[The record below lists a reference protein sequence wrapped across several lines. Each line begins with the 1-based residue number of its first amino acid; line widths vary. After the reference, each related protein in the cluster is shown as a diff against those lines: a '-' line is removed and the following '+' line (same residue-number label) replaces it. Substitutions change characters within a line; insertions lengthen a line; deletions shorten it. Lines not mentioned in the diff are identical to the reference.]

1 MPARIRSYNA
11 VVLFGVA
18 VVMILVSGLVVG
30 LLDGGHP
37 HVASSPSPTTSPTP
51 PTLARRLLSV
61 ADDPRNAF
69 DHEMRKRGYSHLS
82 VRSNPQ
88 FSGVA
93 RDMFP
98 FASKPMVLDVYASTQ
113 GQAHWLVVSS
123 ADYNTKADWKSSI
136 VTKSNNSYVVSAQ
149 HKTLHKDIVESI
161 QTSLE

>member
-1 MPARIRSYNA
+1 MPARIHSYNA
-11 VVLFGVA
+11 VFLFGIAIAMV
-18 VVMILVSGLVVG
+18 LTTGLVVG

-37 HVASSPSPTTSPTP
+37 HVNNKRQTP
-51 PTLARRLLSV
+51 APVMARRLLSV

-82 VRSNPQ
+82 VRSNAQ
-88 FSGVA
+88 FTGVA

-98 FASKPMVLDVYASTQ
+98 FASKPMVLDVYASIE
-113 GQAHWLVVSS
+113 GQAHWLVISS
-123 ADYNTKADWKSSI
+123 ADYNTKSDWKSLI

-161 QTSLE
+161 HTSLQ